1 MSLSPFRI
9 EQYFS
14 KHEFSAKYMLSSSDC
29 ESRTIQEILN
39 LESGSSEKLHN
50 QWLGYTESPGAPY
63 LRETIAGMYSGISSE
78 HVLALSSAEEGI
90 YLFYKALLNPG
101 DHVIVE
107 TPCYESA
114 IEVARGAGAT
124 VSFWER
130 KFENAWTHD
139 LVALEKLLQPSTKT
153 IYINTPSNP
162 TGTCM
167 SLETLEQVMNL
178 ARDRGIMVFCD
189 EVYREL
195 EHDPNTRLPAACELY
210 ENAVSLGSIS
220 KTYGLPGLR
229 TGWLVTR
236 NAAMLEKLLQYRLYT
251 TICNSA
257 PTEFLTDIALRFR
270 DQLSQRNLEI
280 VQRNLPLLGAFMLR
294 QADKLEWIRP
304 TASPI
309 GFPKI
314 KLELDVTALC
324 DQVVLETGVMVLPG
338 AVYDCPQ
345 HIRLGFG
352 RKNMP
357 EALEIFEAYL
367 IKCFG

>member
-1 MSLSPFRI
+1 MNLSPFRI
-9 EQYFS
+9 EQYFA
-14 KHEFSAKYMLSSSDC
+14 KHEFTAKYMLSSSDC
-29 ESRTIQEILN
+29 ESKTIQEILN
-39 LESGSSEKLHN
+39 LEPGSTEKLHQ
-50 QWLGYTESPGAPY
+50 QWLGYTESSGTPY
-63 LRETIAGMYSGISSE
+63 LRQTITSMYSGISSE
-78 HVLALSSAEEGI
+78 NVLVLSSAEEGI

-124 VSFWER
+124 ISFWER
-130 KFENAWTHD
+130 KFENAWAND
-139 LVALEKLLQPSTKT
+139 LDALEKLLQPNTKA

-167 SLETLEQVMNL
+167 ILETLEQLMNL
-178 ARDRGIMVFCD
+178 ARDRDIMVFCD

-195 EHDPNTRLPAACELY
+195 EHDPTSRLPAACELY

-236 NAAMLEKLLQYRLYT
+236 NPTMLEKLLQYRLYT

-257 PTEFLTDIALRFR
+257 PTELLTNMALRHR
-270 DQLSQRNLEI
+270 HILSQRNLEI
-280 VQRNLPLLGAFMLR
+280 VQHNLPLLDALIQR

-314 KLELDVTALC
+314 VLQLDVTQLC
-324 DQVVLETGVMVLPG
+324 DEIVRDTGVMILPG

-367 IKCFG
+367 LKRFS